1 MRRSRFVALIGVSD
15 PTVMAIKSGNWLL
28 RRTTKS
34 LLILACVGMG
44 SSLKIAHRGLK
55 ARPREDREI
64 LFGKIFK
71 KPLGLTIGLAS
82 SGFLGSTHPYL
93 HAARSKPSEEK

>member
-44 SSLKIAHRGLK
+44 SSLKIARGSK

-64 LFGKIFK
+64 LFAKLFK

-82 SGFLGSTHPYL
+82 SGFRGSTHPYL
-93 HAARSKPSEEK
+93 HAARSKPCEEK